1 MRGFALDEYIGL
13 PLTHPES
20 YHATIHR
27 TVVEPLGLDP
37 AKVHVPGDVLNGT
50 PLEDGDK
57 VALAGPA
64 YDRAIEAA
72 GGIDVQILGIG
83 TDGHVGFNEPGS
95 SLASGTR
102 VKTLAEQTR
111 IDNARFFDNDI
122 NQVPTHCIT
131 QGIGTI
137 MKARHLVLLAFG
149 AGKAEA
155 IEETVE
161 GGVSAFCP
169 ASALQMH
176 PHATI
181 IVDEE
186 AASRLRHKDYGA
198 SPERH
203 PSSENCLVV
212 EDVRKYFPVYKG
224 IMKRKVGE
232 VKAIED
238 ICFTIKRGETLGVV
252 GESGCGKTTLARCIM
267 RMYEPDEGRIIFE
280 GKDVAHASDKELKPY
295 RPKVSMIFQDPF
307 SSLDPRQNAGSI
319 VGESL
324 KIHHLVKDHAEY
336 EKRVDEL
343 FRKVGLDPALKER
356 VAHEFSGGQRQRIGI
371 ARALSSNPSLI
382 ICDEPISALDV
393 SIQAQIINLLE
404 QIQAE
409 MGISYIFIAHDL
421 AVVKHISD
429 RILVMYL
436 GRVMEIAPCE
446 ELYEHSLHPYT
457 QALLSAIPVADP
469 EIEEN
474 REVTTVQGEV
484 PSILKRPSGCPF
496 HNRCPQCT
504 ERCKQETPQ
513 LHEAFPGHFVACHL
527 YGQK

>member
-1 MRGFALDEYIGL
+1 MPEIIIVKNEAEAGEIYGRCVADLIKAKPDAVLGLATGSSPLAAYQALAKIVKDEAIDVSGVHGFALDEYIGL

-186 AASRLRHKDYGA
+186 AASRLRHKDYYRYA
-198 SPERH
+198 YTHKPAWQ
-203 PSSENCLVV
+203 
-212 EDVRKYFPVYKG
+212 G
-224 IMKRKVGE
+224 I
-232 VKAIED
+232 
-238 ICFTIKRGETLGVV
+238 
-252 GESGCGKTTLARCIM
+252 
-267 RMYEPDEGRIIFE
+267 
-280 GKDVAHASDKELKPY
+280 
-295 RPKVSMIFQDPF
+295 
-307 SSLDPRQNAGSI
+307 
-319 VGESL
+319 
-324 KIHHLVKDHAEY
+324 
-336 EKRVDEL
+336 
-343 FRKVGLDPALKER
+343 
-356 VAHEFSGGQRQRIGI
+356 
-371 ARALSSNPSLI
+371 
-382 ICDEPISALDV
+382 
-393 SIQAQIINLLE
+393 
-404 QIQAE
+404 
-409 MGISYIFIAHDL
+409 
-421 AVVKHISD
+421 
-429 RILVMYL
+429 
-436 GRVMEIAPCE
+436 
-446 ELYEHSLHPYT
+446 
-457 QALLSAIPVADP
+457 
-469 EIEEN
+469 
-474 REVTTVQGEV
+474 
-484 PSILKRPSGCPF
+484 
-496 HNRCPQCT
+496 
-504 ERCKQETPQ
+504 
-513 LHEAFPGHFVACHL
+513 
-527 YGQK
+527 